1 MITEPIRR
9 IIEENTIG
17 LVATVAPDG
26 SPAVSPK
33 ATMVIVDERT
43 IAFSDLRSPQTV
55 RNIRLNPAVE
65 LNFIDVFSRKAARVK
80 GHATYYEKG
89 SARYLERWV
98 GPHTRSRPASGPR
111 PWLSCCCRSR
121 FRSCQARTPHS
132 CTSRCWCSARKAAS
146 RAGTAAIVRLE
157 IY

>member
-26 SPAVSPK
+26 SPAVLPK

-55 RNIRLNPAVE
+55 RNIRHNPAVE

-80 GHATYYEKG
+80 GRATYFEKG
-89 SARYLERWV
+89 SARYQELVPRFAHWGNLLPRMRGFVVVDVEKAQLV
-98 GPHTRSRPASGPR
+98 LSPAYDDGATEAELQEQ
-111 PWLSCCCRSR
+111 WLKT
-121 FRSCQARTPHS
+121 FTARI
-132 CTSRCWCSARKAAS
+132 RG
-146 RAGTAAIVRLE
+146 GTHA
-157 IY
+157 

>member
-1 MITEPIRR
+1 MITQPMRR

-17 LVATVAPDG
+17 LVATVAPNG

-80 GHATYYEKG
+80 GRATYFEKG
-89 SARYLERWV
+89 SARYQELLPQFAARWGNLVARMKGFVVVDVERAQLVLSPAYDDGALE
-98 GPHTRSRPASGPR
+98 AELKEQ
-111 PWLSCCCRSR
+111 WLATYT
-121 FRSCQARTPHS
+121 ARIRDS
-132 CTSRCWCSARKAAS
+132 
-146 RAGTAAIVRLE
+146 V
-157 IY
+157 

>member
-1 MITEPIRR
+1 MITDAIRQ
-9 IIEENTIG
+9 IIEDNTIG

-33 ATMVIVDERT
+33 ATMVIVDATT

-80 GHATYYEKG
+80 GRATYFEKG
-89 SARYLERWV
+89 SVRYRDLMPHFARWENLLPRMRGFVVVDVERAQLV
-98 GPHTRSRPASGPR
+98 LSPAYDDGAVEAELKEQ
-111 PWLSCCCRSR
+111 WLATFTKRIR
-121 FRSCQARTPHS
+121 G
-132 CTSRCWCSARKAAS
+132 
-146 RAGTAAIVRLE
+146 GT
-157 IY
+157 